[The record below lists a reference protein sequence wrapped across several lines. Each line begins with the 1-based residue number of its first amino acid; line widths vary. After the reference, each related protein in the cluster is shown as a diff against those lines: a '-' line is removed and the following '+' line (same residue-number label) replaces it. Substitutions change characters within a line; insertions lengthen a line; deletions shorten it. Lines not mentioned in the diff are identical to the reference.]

1 MRGPLPYLKKSRL
14 RAGSPELAASHQIST
29 AAASGKACPPAV
41 LVPSSAFD
49 DEQVIVLRALGE
61 SYGRRVLVQNLRHVV
76 VGLAGYRALW
86 TDFIQSSCLLEPT
99 PDRPGLGKG
108 GGVIGGERGESM
120 TPSRQSWMVKVVP
133 EVASYQEANAEGV
146 SGKWARV
153 CDILPMSD
161 YDLDNFNT
169 YRHDILPSSEFDLQ
183 RHDHSLERLYGN
195 KM

>member
-1 MRGPLPYLKKSRL
+1 M
-14 RAGSPELAASHQIST
+14 
-29 AAASGKACPPAV
+29 
-41 LVPSSAFD
+41 LVPSSALD

-86 TDFIQSSCLLEPT
+86 TDFIQSSCLLKPT
-99 PDRPGLGKG
+99 PDRPGPGKW
-108 GGVIGGERGESM
+108 GGEKGESM
-120 TPSRQSWMVKVVP
+120 TTSRQSWMVKVVP
-133 EVASYQEANAEGV
+133 EVASYQEASAEGA

-195 KM
+195 